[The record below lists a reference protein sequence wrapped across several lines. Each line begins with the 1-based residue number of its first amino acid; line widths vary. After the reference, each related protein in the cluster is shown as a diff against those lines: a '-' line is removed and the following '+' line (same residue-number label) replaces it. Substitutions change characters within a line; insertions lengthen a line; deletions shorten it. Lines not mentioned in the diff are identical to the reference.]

1 MPEFILAKPTTG
13 EYKEKGSSFHA
24 VSEPASSA
32 DHVKSILLTL
42 KEQFPDASHICYAYR
57 IKKDKS
63 LDEFSSDAG
72 EPSGSAGIPILN
84 VLKRN
89 QIINAV
95 IFVIR
100 YFGGTKLGVTGL
112 IHAYG
117 TAAED
122 AIKDT
127 ESKPWLEKKRLLVT
141 YPYKLEG
148 VMKSILQKNQ
158 AVVIHED
165 FGENIAIQLEIDVE
179 STDKFIESVKELSSG
194 SAQIIIE
201 DKKVF

>member
-1 MPEFILAKPTTG
+1 MPEYTLSKSYTG
-13 EYKEKGSSFHA
+13 DYKERGSSFHA
-24 VSEPASSA
+24 VAQPTS
-32 DHVKSILLTL
+32 DINDVKSSLLIM
-42 KEQFPDASHICYAYR
+42 KEKCPDASHICYAYR
-57 IKKDKS
+57 IKKGKS

-72 EPSGSAGIPILN
+72 EPNGSAGMPILN

-89 QIINAV
+89 QIVNAV

-100 YFGGTKLGVTGL
+100 YFGGTKLGVSGL

-127 ESKPWLEKKRLLVT
+127 ESRPWLERKRLLVT

-148 VMKSILQKNQ
+148 VMKSILQKNE

-179 STDKFIESVKELSSG
+179 STDEFIESVKELSSG

-201 DKKVF
+201 D

>member
-1 MPEFILAKPTTG
+1 VPEFILAKPTTG

-72 EPSGSAGIPILN
+72 EPNGSAGISILN

-89 QIINAV
+89 HIVNGV

-100 YFGGTKLGVTGL
+100 YFGGTKLGVPGL
-112 IHAYG
+112 LYAYG

-127 ESKPWLEKKRLLVT
+127 KSRLWLEKKRLLVT
-141 YPYKLEG
+141 YPYKLAG

-158 AVVIHED
+158 AVVIHQD

-179 STDKFIESVKELSSG
+179 STDEFIESVKELSSG
-194 SAQIIIE
+194 SAQIMIE
-201 DKKVF
+201 D

>member
-1 MPEFILAKPTTG
+1 MSEFILAKPTTG

-24 VSEPASSA
+24 VSEPASSV
-32 DHVKSILLTL
+32 DHVKYILLTL

-57 IKKDKS
+57 IKKGKNM
-63 LDEFSSDAG
+63 DEFASDAG
-72 EPSGSAGIPILN
+72 EPNGSAGIPILN

-89 QIINAV
+89 QIVNAV

-100 YFGGTKLGVTGL
+100 YFGGTKLGVPGL

-122 AIKDT
+122 AIKDS
-127 ESKPWLEKKRLLVT
+127 ESKPWLVEKRLLVT

-158 AVVIHED
+158 VVFIHED
-165 FGENIAIQLEIDVE
+165 FGENIALQLEIDVE
-179 STDKFIESVKELSSG
+179 STDEFIGSVKELSSG

-201 DKKVF
+201 D

>member
-24 VSEPASSA
+24 VSESASSA

-57 IKKDKS
+57 IKKGKS

-72 EPSGSAGIPILN
+72 EPNGSAGMPILN

-89 QIINAV
+89 QIVNGV

-100 YFGGTKLGVTGL
+100 YFGGTKLGVPGL

-127 ESKPWLEKKRLLVT
+127 KSRLWLEKKRLLAT

-158 AVVIHED
+158 AVVIHQD

-179 STDKFIESVKELSSG
+179 STDEFIESVKELSSG

-201 DKKVF
+201 D

>member
-1 MPEFILAKPTTG
+1 MSVCKPYLLCLPE
-13 EYKEKGSSFHA
+13 
-24 VSEPASSA
+24 
-32 DHVKSILLTL
+32 
-42 KEQFPDASHICYAYR
+42 
-57 IKKDKS
+57 KKDNS

-72 EPSGSAGIPILN
+72 EPNGSAGLPILS

-89 QIINAV
+89 QIVNAV

-100 YFGGTKLGVTGL
+100 YFGGTKLGVAGL

-127 ESKPWLEKKRLLVT
+127 ESRPWLEKKRLLVS

-148 VMKSILQKNQ
+148 LMKSILQKNQ
-158 AVVIHED
+158 VVIIHED
-165 FGENIAIQLEIDVE
+165 FGEDIAIQLAIDVK
-179 STDKFIESVKELSSG
+179 STDEFIESVKELSSG

-201 DKKVF
+201 D

>member
-24 VSEPASSA
+24 VSEPASSV
-32 DHVKSILLTL
+32 DHVKYILLTL

-63 LDEFSSDAG
+63 LDEFASDAG
-72 EPSGSAGIPILN
+72 EPNVSAGIPILN

-89 QIINAV
+89 QIVNAV

-100 YFGGTKLGVTGL
+100 YVGGTKLGVPGL
-112 IHAYG
+112 IHAYR

-127 ESKPWLEKKRLLVT
+127 ESRSWLEKKRLLVT

-158 AVVIHED
+158 VVVIRED
-165 FGENIAIQLEIDVE
+165 FGANIAIQLEVDVE
-179 STDKFIESVKELSSG
+179 STDAFIESVKELSSG
-194 SAQIIIE
+194 SVQIIIE
-201 DKKVF
+201 D

>member
-1 MPEFILAKPTTG
+1 VPEFILSKQTTG
-13 EYKEKGSSFHA
+13 DYKEKGSSFHA

-72 EPSGSAGIPILN
+72 EPKGSAGISILN

-89 QIINAV
+89 HIVNGV

-100 YFGGTKLGVTGL
+100 YFGGTKLGVPGL
-112 IHAYG
+112 LHAYG

-127 ESKPWLEKKRLLVT
+127 KSRLWLEKKRLLVT

-158 AVVIHED
+158 AVVIHQD

-179 STDKFIESVKELSSG
+179 STDEFIESVKELSSG

-201 DKKVF
+201 D

>member
-1 MPEFILAKPTTG
+1 MPEFILSKQTTG
-13 EYKEKGSSFHA
+13 DYKEKGSSFLA
-24 VSEPASSA
+24 IVQPVSIVN
-32 DHVKSILLTL
+32 DIKSKLRIL
-42 KEQFPDASHICYAYR
+42 KIEYSNASHICYAYR
-57 IKKDKS
+57 IKKGKS
-63 LDEFSSDAG
+63 LDEFASDAG
-72 EPSGSAGIPILN
+72 EPNGSAGIPILN

-89 QIINAV
+89 QIVNAV

-100 YFGGTKLGVTGL
+100 YFGGTKLGVPGL
-112 IHAYG
+112 LYAYG

-127 ESKPWLEKKRLLVT
+127 KSRLWLEKKRLLVT

-158 AVVIHED
+158 AVVIHQD
-165 FGENIAIQLEIDVE
+165 FGANISIQLEIDVE

-201 DKKVF
+201 D

>member
-57 IKKDKS
+57 IKKDKR
-63 LDEFSSDAG
+63 LDEFSSDVG
-72 EPSGSAGIPILN
+72 EPNGSAGISILN

-89 QIINAV
+89 HIVNGV

-100 YFGGTKLGVTGL
+100 YFGGTKLGVPGL
-112 IHAYG
+112 LYAYG

-127 ESKPWLEKKRLLVT
+127 KSRLWMEKKRLLVT

-165 FGENIAIQLEIDVE
+165 LGENIAIQLEVDVE
-179 STDKFIESVKELSSG
+179 ATDEFIESVKELSSG

-201 DKKVF
+201 D

>member
-1 MPEFILAKPTTG
+1 MSDFTIAKQLTW
-13 EYKEKGSSFHA
+13 EYKEKSPSFHS
-24 VSEPASSA
+24 VSEPASSV
-32 DHVKSILLTL
+32 DHVKYILLTF
-42 KEQFPDASHICYAYR
+42 KELFPDSSHICYAYR
-57 IKKDKS
+57 IKKGKS

-72 EPSGSAGIPILN
+72 EPNGSAGLPILN

-100 YFGGTKLGVTGL
+100 YFGGTKLGIPGL

-127 ESKPWLEKKRLLVT
+127 ESRPWLEKKRLLVT

-158 AVVIHED
+158 TVVIHED

-179 STDKFIESVKELSSG
+179 STDEFIESVKELSSG
-194 SAQIIIE
+194 STQIIIE
-201 DKKVF
+201 D

>member
-1 MPEFILAKPTTG
+1 MPEFSLIIPTTG
-13 EYKEKGSSFHA
+13 EYKEKGSNFHA
-24 VSEPASSA
+24 VVEPASST

-42 KEQFPDASHICYAYR
+42 KEQFPGASHICYAYR
-57 IKKDKS
+57 IKKGKS
-63 LDEFSSDAG
+63 LDEFASDAG
-72 EPSGSAGIPILN
+72 EPNGSAGIPILN

-89 QIINAV
+89 QIVNAV
-95 IFVIR
+95 IFIVR
-100 YFGGTKLGVTGL
+100 YFGGTKLGVPDL

-127 ESKPWLEKKRLLVT
+127 KSKPWLEKKRLLMT

-165 FGENIAIQLEIDVE
+165 FGENIAIELEVE
-179 STDKFIESVKELSSG
+179 VTLTDEFIESVKELSSG

-201 DKKVF
+201 D

>member
-1 MPEFILAKPTTG
+1 MPEFILAKPTKG

-57 IKKDKS
+57 IKKGKS
-63 LDEFSSDAG
+63 LDEFASDAG
-72 EPSGSAGIPILN
+72 EPNGSAGIPILN

-89 QIINAV
+89 HIVNTV

-100 YFGGTKLGVTGL
+100 YFGGTKLGVPGL
-112 IHAYG
+112 IHSYG
-117 TAAED
+117 TAAEET
-122 AIKDT
+122 IKDI
-127 ESKPWLEKKRLLVT
+127 ESRPWFEKQRISVT
-141 YPYKLEG
+141 YPYNFERII
-148 VMKSILQKNQ
+148 KSIIKQHQ

-165 FGENIAIQLEIDVE
+165 FRENIAIQLEIDVE
-179 STDKFIESVKELSSG
+179 STNEFIECVNGISSG
-194 SAQIIIE
+194 SAQIILE
-201 DKKVF
+201 D

>member
-1 MPEFILAKPTTG
+1 MSEFILAKPTTG

-72 EPSGSAGIPILN
+72 EPKGSAGISILN

-89 QIINAV
+89 HIVNGV

-100 YFGGTKLGVTGL
+100 YFGGTKLGVPGL
-112 IHAYG
+112 LHAYG

-127 ESKPWLEKKRLLVT
+127 KSRL
-141 YPYKLEG
+141 
-148 VMKSILQKNQ
+148 
-158 AVVIHED
+158 
-165 FGENIAIQLEIDVE
+165 
-179 STDKFIESVKELSSG
+179 
-194 SAQIIIE
+194 
-201 DKKVF
+201 

>member
-1 MPEFILAKPTTG
+1 MPEFILAKPTRG

-24 VSEPASSA
+24 LLEPASSA

-57 IKKDKS
+57 IKKGKS
-63 LDEFSSDAG
+63 LDEFASDAG
-72 EPSGSAGIPILN
+72 EPNGSAGMPILN

-89 QIINAV
+89 QIVNSV
-95 IFVIR
+95 IFIVR
-100 YFGGTKLGVTGL
+100 YFCGTKLGVTGL

-127 ESKPWLEKKRLLVT
+127 ESRSWLEKKRLLVT

-179 STDKFIESVKELSSG
+179 STDEFIESVKELSSG

-201 DKKVF
+201 D

>member
-1 MPEFILAKPTTG
+1 MLEFTLANPTTG

-24 VSEPASSA
+24 VLEPASSA
-32 DHVKSILLTL
+32 DHVKSNLFTL
-42 KEQFPDASHICYAYR
+42 KEQFLDASHICYAYR
-57 IKKDKS
+57 IKKGKS
-63 LDEFSSDAG
+63 LDEFASDAG
-72 EPSGSAGIPILN
+72 EPNGSAGIPILN

-89 QIINAV
+89 QIVNAV
-95 IFVIR
+95 IFIVR
-100 YFGGTKLGVTGL
+100 YFGGTKLGVSGL

-117 TAAED
+117 IAAED

-127 ESKPWLEKKRLLVT
+127 ELRPWLEKKRLLVT

-179 STDKFIESVKELSSG
+179 STDEFIESVKELSSG

-201 DKKVF
+201 D